1 MAPSILGNIRFTQLY
16 GLNSSKQRRLK
27 KVKDTILINVING
40 SLDTQKYNFLYYN
53 IKKGRKM
60 N

>member
-40 SLDTQKYNFLYYN
+40 SLDAKN
-53 IKKGRKM
+53 ITFCIITSKGRKM